1 MPNPHSTPFTP
12 RRAGIAVFI
21 AEDHPVTLWGLQRLI
36 EAQPNMRVVGCAEVH
51 PALLTHPALPDAD
64 VLMLDL
70 DMGGHNML
78 EALAD
83 VQRITPAKVL
93 ILTGETDVQMHR
105 TAVVRGAR
113 GVLHKGQSAEV
124 ILRAI
129 EKVYQGEVWID
140 RTLMGEVLSQLTGG
154 TAAPPARRDPAAH
167 RIDSLTPR
175 ERQIVT
181 AMVRHVGAKQLAVAE
196 ALGMSENTLR
206 NHLTT
211 IYAKLSLRGRLELH
225 LFATEHGLDRDGGDT
240 GPTSGR

>member
-1 MPNPHSTPFTP
+1 MTDASNTPFTP
-12 RRAGIAVFI
+12 RRPGIAVFI
-21 AEDHPVTLWGLQRLI
+21 AEDHPVTLWGLQRFI
-36 EAQPNMRVVGCAEVH
+36 EAQPNMRVVGCAEAH
-51 PALLTHPALPDAD
+51 HALLSHPALPDAD
-64 VLMLDL
+64 VLVLDL

-78 EALAD
+78 EAMAD
-83 VQRITPAKVL
+83 LQRTTSAKVL

-105 TAVVRGAR
+105 SAVVRGAR

-129 EKVYQGEVWID
+129 EKVHQGEVWID

-154 TAAPPARRDPAAH
+154 SAPPPVRRSPVAH

-175 ERQIVT
+175 ERQIVA
-181 AMVRHVGAKQLAVAE
+181 AMVRNVGAKQLVVAE

-211 IYAKLSLRGRLELH
+211 VYAKLGLRGRLELH
-225 LFATEHGLDRDGGDT
+225 VFATEHGLDRDGGDT
-240 GPTSGR
+240 APTGGR